1 MRIAIAAAILA
12 LAACEPAKPVEEATA
27 PTPEELG
34 QDDPDAPFNPA
45 PVGEPKT
52 YEAFSKTAMS
62 FTPGVLTLTPTAQKS
77 PNLPPG
83 AVFAFGNGIIY
94 ETTLSPGGATMGPT
108 GKPADWANLFID
120 PSGAPIDAEKIEMY
134 SVDTETV
141 PPGTPNGGFC
151 EKTSFL
157 ATYIVRSPGA
167 EDMTIA
173 AFSGDQWPP
182 KDETALCGTFT
193 YAAVH

>member
-1 MRIAIAAAILA
+1 MRLALIAIILA
-12 LAACEPAKPVEEATA
+12 LAACEPAKPAEEATA
-27 PTPEELG
+27 PTPEEMG
-34 QDDPDAPFNPA
+34 QDDPNIPFTPA
-45 PVGEPKT
+45 PVDEPRT

-62 FTPGVLTLTPTAQKS
+62 FTPGVLTLTPTPQKS
-77 PNLPPG
+77 ENLPSG

-94 ETTLSPGGATMGPT
+94 ETTLSPGGATMG
-108 GKPADWANLFID
+108 GADKIIDWKTYFID
-120 PSGAPIDAEKIEMY
+120 TSGAPIDLEKIEMY

-151 EKTSFL
+151 DKTSFL
-157 ATYIVRSPGA
+157 ATYTVRSLGA
-167 EDMTIA
+167 EDLTIA

-182 KDETALCGTFT
+182 KDETALCGTFS